1 MNREDILAAMATR
14 LDNAPSAEQRSALD
28 EIHKIARFRLDGM
41 F

>member
-1 MNREDILAAMATR
+1 MQQRLVNDPAT
-14 LDNAPSAEQRSALD
+14 EQRRALD